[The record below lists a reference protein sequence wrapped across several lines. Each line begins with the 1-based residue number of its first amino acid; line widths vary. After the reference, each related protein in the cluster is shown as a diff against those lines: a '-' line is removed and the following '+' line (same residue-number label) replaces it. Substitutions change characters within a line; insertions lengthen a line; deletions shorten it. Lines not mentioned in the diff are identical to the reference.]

1 MVKSL
6 YSTKHFVSL
15 KNFLFTDSH
24 NFFRIS
30 TFNYKQMN
38 DFINENVA
46 KYEHLTKQCNNTLN
60 NQRYEL
66 HLIEVKVIIKMPV
79 LLILAHT
86 FTFFRYRCIP
96 KRNET

>member
-1 MVKSL
+1 
-6 YSTKHFVSL
+6 
-15 KNFLFTDSH
+15 
-24 NFFRIS
+24 
-30 TFNYKQMN
+30 MN

-86 FTFFRYRCIP
+86 FTFFDIDVFQRET
-96 KRNET
+96 KRKPVIRQKLRK

>member
-1 MVKSL
+1 
-6 YSTKHFVSL
+6 
-15 KNFLFTDSH
+15 
-24 NFFRIS
+24 
-30 TFNYKQMN
+30 MN
-38 DFINENVA
+38 DFINETVA

-86 FTFFRYRCIP
+86 FTFFSI
-96 KRNET
+96 